1 MSRSFCSSQRSAG
14 AATRRSSDAATA
26 RPLPAAQRSF
36 FESAFGQD
44 FSQVRVHTD
53 AAAQTLTGAMD
64 AKAVTHGEDIAF
76 APGRYA
82 PESGAG
88 RTLLAHELAHV
99 TQQRQ
104 GGGAPAAAEQH
115 ARSAAQTVASG
126 GQVNTVSLGGADP
139 GLHCDP
145 TDDNKPWT
153 PGGPLP
159 KFKLSTPGPLDWL
172 KLRDPYT
179 SRGQQLT
186 LRDADSIEQEAQRI
200 RNQLAVLGIGPSFK
214 FNYGLGTLSRDDIVN
229 MGLGVQLDNQLG
241 REQPN
246 SWDRMNFD
254 WKNAHPDAFQTPFIT
269 KSWKF

>member
-1 MSRSFCSSQRSAG
+1 MNRTFSGSQRVPGS
-14 AATRRSSDAATA
+14 TRRAADPATA
-26 RPLPAAQRSF
+26 RPLPVAQRNF
-36 FESAFGQD
+36 FETAFGQD

-53 AAAQTLTGAMD
+53 SAAQTLTDAMN

-76 APGRYA
+76 APSRYA

-115 ARSAAQTVASG
+115 ARGAAQTVASG
-126 GQVNTVSLGGADP
+126 GQVNATSLGGADP

-145 TDDNKPWT
+145 TDENMTWT

-159 KFKLSTPGPLDWL
+159 KLNLTTPGPLDWL
-172 KLRDPYT
+172 KLREPYT

-200 RNQLAVLGIGPSFK
+200 RNQLAVFGIGPGFK

-229 MGLGVQLDNQLG
+229 LGLGVQLDNQLS

-246 SWDRMNFD
+246 SWDRMNLD
-254 WKNAHPDAFQTPFIT
+254 WKTAHPDAFQTPFIS